1 MTAFLSCPAESPRWF
16 DNLREGLLV
25 TKSPLAGCQTAP
37 QGMWRPRVAQDG
49 EWTFLKSAFVVP
61 ERF

>member
-1 MTAFLSCPAESPRWF
+1 MTVFLSCPSESPRWF

-25 TKSPLAGCQTAP
+25 TKSPLARA
-37 QGMWRPRVAQDG
+37 AQDG

-61 ERF
+61 ELF